1 MTPAGDL
8 RERRLLSWVSELHS
22 LGTALRPGPDP
33 AADGYHQDAG
43 IGRERLAGARL
54 DRSAWAPALIRAW
67 ARIDG

>member
-8 RERRLLSWVSELHS
+8 GVRGLLSWVSELHS
-22 LGTALRPGPDP
+22 LGTALRPGPVP
-33 AADGYHQDAG
+33 GTDGYRHDG
-43 IGRERLAGARL
+43 GTGPERPAGARP